1 MPFQPQ
7 DLAGGVARQDR
18 VAQLTDST
26 FQSSQFPGDGLALF
40 RGRGIAPQLGRA
52 DHLSRGI
59 QWHKTMLLTAHA
71 NGFHLGG
78 AGSGFLHC
86 PLDALGHG
94 GDPVGRVLLLRS
106 GRQTAYQIIRFAC
119 RCQNFSGLGV
129 YN

>member
-7 DLAGGVARQDR
+7 DLACGVARQDR
-18 VAQLTDST
+18 VAQLTDSS
-26 FQSSQFPGDGLALF
+26 FQTSQFLSDGLAFF
-40 RGRGIAPQLGRA
+40 RCGGIAPQLGRA

-59 QWHKTMLLTAHA
+59 QWHKPVLLTAHA
-71 NGFHLGG
+71 DGFDLGR
-78 AGSGFLHC
+78 AGSGLLHC
-86 PLDALGHG
+86 PLDALGHS
-94 GDPVGRVLLLRS
+94 GDPVCRVLLLRS